1 MSEKASI
8 LEAIFADK
16 RQLVEAARSQ
26 LGPTGLS
33 ALERQ
38 ARDMSGAREPFRFSA
53 SLVRKERPNIIA
65 EFKRASPSKGPIDAE
80 ADPVARAADYE
91 ASGATAISVLT
102 EEDHFSGSADDLRS
116 IAEAVKV
123 PVLRKDFIFDPF
135 QIYEARILG
144 ADAILLIAA
153 MLDDAKILG
162 LSKLA
167 VSLGM
172 DPLLEVHDPDEL
184 ARANSLGAKLIGV
197 NNRDLKTF
205 RVSLEVSRSLVR
217 QKPRG
222 ALMVSES
229 GISSREEIEELSEL
243 GFDGFLIGEAA
254 MTKGLAGLVGS
265 EINKPRTAEAT
276 EV

>member
-1 MSEKASI
+1 
-8 LEAIFADK
+8 
-16 RQLVEAARSQ
+16 
-26 LGPTGLS
+26 
-33 ALERQ
+33 
-38 ARDMSGAREPFRFSA
+38 
-53 SLVRKERPNIIA
+53 
-65 EFKRASPSKGPIDAE
+65 
-80 ADPVARAADYE
+80 
-91 ASGATAISVLT
+91 
-102 EEDHFSGSADDLRS
+102 
-116 IAEAVKV
+116 VKV